1 MSKTHPKQ
9 NNKPAHETEKKED
22 KTKSGP
28 FNPANLLTMS
38 RLPLLFICVFLLYY
52 PTRWS
57 ATYAV
62 IIYAIAS
69 ITDYLDGYVARK
81 WRFKSDLGAFMDALM
96 DKIFTL
102 GVFTTLLVM
111 DILPRHS
118 LFEVLIIIS
127 REFTI
132 TGLRTVAASKNV
144 IIPAQ
149 GEGKIKTALQMI
161 SSTCLLIWFALKRDF
176 YFKYTLE
183 DIMWIYYL
191 GYAMF
196 LAATVLT
203 FTSGLIYLV
212 RFRFVILN

>member
-1 MSKTHPKQ
+1 M
-9 NNKPAHETEKKED
+9 
-22 KTKSGP
+22 
-28 FNPANLLTMS
+28 
-38 RLPLLFICVFLLYY
+38 YY

-57 ATYAV
+57 ATLAGIVYAL
-62 IIYAIAS
+62 AS
-69 ITDYLDGYVARK
+69 ITDWLDGYVARK

-102 GVFTTLLVM
+102 GVFTSLLVL
-111 DILPRHS
+111 DILPRHA
-118 LFEVLIIIS
+118 LFCVLLIIS

-161 SSTCLLIWFALKRDF
+161 STTCLLTWFALKRDF

-191 GYAMF
+191 GYIMF
-196 LAATVLT
+196 LLATVLT
-203 FTSGLIYLV
+203 FVSGVIYLI
-212 RFRFVILN
+212 RFRSVLM